1 MRNINW
7 NGRKKT
13 RLELLEEAAI
23 GNCAIGLK
31 ESGLGG
37 VYMTPERL
45 SCWGEF
51 TPVPSHSSTFVYMIP
66 PHNVTPARV
75 AAA

>member
-7 NGRKKT
+7 KGRKKT

-37 VYMTPERL
+37 VYMTPE
-45 SCWGEF
+45 
-51 TPVPSHSSTFVYMIP
+51 
-66 PHNVTPARV
+66 
-75 AAA
+75 